1 MKSIWWIKRDIRI
14 KDNEALVKAIK
25 NSTQV
30 LPIFVFEPSLIN
42 APESSAFHL
51 YAQIE
56 ALKDLKKNIQTIGG
70 DILIARGEV
79 IDVFTSLKKK
89 YNLKQIFSHE
99 ETGSNITFVRDKK
112 IKKWCQKNN
121 VIWHEYYQNGAI
133 RRLSSRDDRQPIIKK
148 RLLQTPL
155 FKIPELI
162 PFPQNFSSIC
172 RAKKIPELNE
182 YFGQKDLKKIDFTQ
196 TQKVSETDAWKDFRS
211 FLNDRGYRYSRGIS
225 SPNTAFTHGSRLSVH
240 LAWGSI
246 SLRSVFQHT
255 LFKLINLKKS
265 DQPSAK
271 KWSRSLL
278 SFQSRLHWH
287 CHFIQRLESDA
298 PMEFQAINPAYRN
311 LEYKNDTQKL
321 SAWLNGQT
329 GFPMVD
335 ACMRCLQATGFLN
348 FRMRAMVVSFAIFG
362 LHLSWKKI
370 QYPLAQV
377 FLDYEPG
384 IHLSQIQMQSGI
396 IGINTI
402 RVYSPRKQIEDQDP
416 NAVFIKK
423 WIPELRSYTSTE
435 IIAHEQY
442 PIHDYVS
449 PIIDFKSRSKAM
461 KDQIFGIRKSLEG
474 KLSVK
479 KVLTK
484 HGSRKTKSKTK
495 TKVTKNDQ
503 LSLSI

>member
-79 IDVFTSLKKK
+79 LDVFTSLKKK

-182 YFGQKDLKKIDFTQ
+182 YFGHKELKRF
-196 TQKVSETDAWKDFRS
+196 S
-211 FLNDRGYRYSRGIS
+211 FI
-225 SPNTAFTHGSRLSVH
+225 
-240 LAWGSI
+240 
-246 SLRSVFQHT
+246 
-255 LFKLINLKKS
+255 FK
-265 DQPSAK
+265 
-271 KWSRSLL
+271 
-278 SFQSRLHWH
+278 
-287 CHFIQRLESDA
+287 
-298 PMEFQAINPAYRN
+298 
-311 LEYKNDTQKL
+311 
-321 SAWLNGQT
+321 
-329 GFPMVD
+329 
-335 ACMRCLQATGFLN
+335 
-348 FRMRAMVVSFAIFG
+348 
-362 LHLSWKKI
+362 
-370 QYPLAQV
+370 
-377 FLDYEPG
+377 
-384 IHLSQIQMQSGI
+384 
-396 IGINTI
+396 
-402 RVYSPRKQIEDQDP
+402 
-416 NAVFIKK
+416 
-423 WIPELRSYTSTE
+423 
-435 IIAHEQY
+435 
-442 PIHDYVS
+442 
-449 PIIDFKSRSKAM
+449 
-461 KDQIFGIRKSLEG
+461 
-474 KLSVK
+474 
-479 KVLTK
+479 
-484 HGSRKTKSKTK
+484 
-495 TKVTKNDQ
+495 
-503 LSLSI
+503 